1 VTCFCVMGTH
11 GGGTSLVAGMLDAL
25 GIDMHYNPNA
35 RVKNYL
41 NYEDSDWVRINAQI
55 LKDSGGKW
63 NDIPARIKPLSPKFE
78 AVVTS
83 LVTLREVEH
92 KTWGF
97 KDPRTAL
104 TIGLLHPLLP
114 SPRYIYIR
122 RDVEGVAQSMLSRG
136 PSNRD
141 RVGWIEFAKVYY
153 EQIDEFLASLDDTV
167 PVLRLDFEKLRN
179 DDSEVLR
186 LAEFV
191 NQPSRVDKAIKVIT
205 R

>member
-1 VTCFCVMGTH
+1 MTCFCVVGAH

-35 RVKNYL
+35 RVKDYL
-41 NYEDSDWVRINAQI
+41 NYEDSDWVRVNIQI
-55 LKDSGGKW
+55 LRDSDGRW
-63 NDIPARIKPLSPKFE
+63 NNVPAEIKPFSPRFKT
-78 AVVTS
+78 VVTS
-83 LVTLREVEH
+83 LIALRE
-92 KTWGF
+92 TNQQWGF

-114 SPRYIYIR
+114 DPHYIYIK
-122 RDVEGVAQSMLSRG
+122 RDLEGVARSIMSRG
-136 PSNRD
+136 PSERGKK
-141 RVGWIEFAKVYY
+141 GWVELAGVYY
-153 EQIDEFLASLDDTV
+153 GRIDEFIASLSDSI

-179 DDSEVLR
+179 DDSEALR

-191 NQPSRVDKAIKVIT
+191 GQLDLIGRAIGVIT